1 VPVKL
6 PDVPGIAADMALIIG
21 DALHNLRTAIDYAY
35 LGAVQKHAFPAF
47 DSYTKFP
54 AGETREDVESRLKGR
69 KIDVLS
75 PKLFERIVS
84 EIKPYVVGGNC
95 LVKFLHDLDVSDKH
109 WLLIPLMRVGWI
121 NGIVVEDEK
130 GQITLGN
137 TFPILGDGTRNRVG
151 T

>member
-1 VPVKL
+1 MPVKL
-6 PDVPGIAADMALIIG
+6 PDVPGIAADMALIM
-21 DALHNLRTAIDYAY
+21 
-35 LGAVQKHAFPAF
+35 
-47 DSYTKFP
+47 
-54 AGETREDVESRLKGR
+54 GR

-75 PKLFERIVS
+75 PKLFDRIVS

-137 TFPILGDGTRNRVG
+137 TFPIPGDGTRNRVG